1 MDHQFAFPTSG
12 LLPATEKLT
21 CLQCGRDAYQIF
33 HCPDRKRDACTFV
46 RRWGGRKGSI
56 WGVLFLVG
64 FLGLWAAAM
73 FQTPWMLW
81 VVPVGLLAW
90 LTTIDLQLYKP
101 NSGTMLERTSVF
113 GMAVRIRVMTKQQMV
128 FLPFKLGPL
137 PRYPNLL
144 FGIVVILSTMSL
156 EIVASPF
163 WSLGWIAIRK
173 SGASLLSLVMT
184 QIVIDS
190 VASKRSS
197 WTITA
202 GRGLPA

>member
-1 MDHQFAFPTSG
+1 M
-12 LLPATEKLT
+12 
-21 CLQCGRDAYQIF
+21 
-33 HCPDRKRDACTFV
+33 
-46 RRWGGRKGSI
+46 
-56 WGVLFLVG
+56 
-64 FLGLWAAAM
+64 
-73 FQTPWMLW
+73 
-81 VVPVGLLAW
+81 
-90 LTTIDLQLYKP
+90 
-101 NSGTMLERTSVF
+101 
-113 GMAVRIRVMTKQQMV
+113 
-128 FLPFKLGPL
+128 
-137 PRYPNLL
+137 RYPNLL

-173 SGASLLSLVMT
+173 SGALLLSVVMT